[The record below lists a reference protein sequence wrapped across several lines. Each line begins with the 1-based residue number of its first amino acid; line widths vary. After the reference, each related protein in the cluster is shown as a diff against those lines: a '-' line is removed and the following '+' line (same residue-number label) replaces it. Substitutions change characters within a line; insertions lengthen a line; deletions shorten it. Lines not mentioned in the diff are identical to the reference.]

1 LPYCSHFVGAG
12 GDGFNGRPIRL
23 GREITWK
30 EQEKGRFLF
39 DVPTWKG
46 LVGAGVAIVL
56 FLAVAYF
63 LYIAAGKHLADFEL
77 KIADNLVQG
86 ALVSLLFAT
95 LKAIIDAR

>member
-1 LPYCSHFVGAG
+1 M
-12 GDGFNGRPIRL
+12 
-23 GREITWK
+23 
-30 EQEKGRFLF
+30 
-39 DVPTWKG
+39 PTWKG

>member
-63 LYIAAGKHLADFEL
+63 LYIAGGFRAQNRRQLGAGRVSQPSLC
-77 KIADNLVQG
+77 NLEG
-86 ALVSLLFAT
+86 NH
-95 LKAIIDAR
+95 